1 MIRVI
6 TIMIVFIVVMY
17 MQNRKYNEDKNRIQ
31 ELERRLNEYYIQREK
46 RLEKLNTINDTINEI
61 QKEVKELNLI
71 MRK

>member
-1 MIRVI
+1 
-6 TIMIVFIVVMY
+6 MIVFIVVMY